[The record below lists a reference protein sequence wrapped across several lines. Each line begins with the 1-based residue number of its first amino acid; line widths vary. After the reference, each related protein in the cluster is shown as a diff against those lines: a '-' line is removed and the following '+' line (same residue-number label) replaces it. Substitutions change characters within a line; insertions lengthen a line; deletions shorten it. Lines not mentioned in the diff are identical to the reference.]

1 MRTKIRLLTLLVL
14 MFAGTTLF
22 AQDKAISGVVKDN
35 TGAELS
41 GATVSV
47 KGTSNSVMTD
57 AKGKFTIKANAKA
70 TLVVSFVGFES
81 KEAVVGGQTTVNF
94 SLAPGTS
101 ALNDVVVTS
110 LGISKK
116 QKALGYATSTISA
129 EQITDAG
136 TPNFAT
142 ALYGKAPGVRIAAT
156 PGGAT
161 SAVNI
166 NIRGIN
172 SITGKNDPL
181 IILDGIPIRNGEV
194 RNDNYWGD
202 QRLRGNGLLDLQT
215 EDIENISILK
225 GASAAALYGSEAVN
239 GVVLVTTKQ
248 ASKNRKGL
256 GVDVSTNYSIDK
268 IAYLPRYQNVR
279 GYGISNVINNGGQD
293 DAGFIYHD
301 LNGDGIKETRSLLNF
316 SINYG
321 PKFDGQPILTWDN
334 RIIPYSAQPDNY
346 AGLFQTATNSS
357 INVAV
362 SKATD
367 NASIRFS
374 LTRQANE
381 GISMNS
387 GSEKNTMNLNTS
399 FRLSPKFSTD
409 VMVNYINQTINNRPY
424 SIDRMINNFTGMIGR
439 FDNGEW
445 YMNKAVTS
453 KGYRYRTGTQQSATP
468 AENIFTAG
476 GGFKNDIADY
486 AYRVKMHQLL
496 EVSNRVIASM
506 TNNYSILPDLKLR
519 TRIATDFTSAKD
531 ETRQPNEVPLA
542 FGNSGYFG
550 LGQTQNTTLYGDAL
564 LTYTKKINNDLEVS
578 ALGGYTATDESMLR
592 ITRGTSGGLSTENL
606 YDIAASMNVPGQG
619 SSRMSITKDAFIGTF
634 NANYKDYWF
643 LEATVR
649 RDRTSTMNPNNNSF
663 AYPSVNTSYIFSDA
677 LKMPSWL
684 SYGKVR
690 GSWGI
695 VGNFPDPYL
704 ANVAYGQNTLG
715 SQGGNPVLFTSIP
728 SNFGNDA
735 IRPEQKKEFE
745 FGIETR
751 LFNNRVTFEASY
763 YNAQIVDQILPLS
776 LPATSG
782 ATSILANVGTLR
794 NTGLEV
800 TISGFPIKKANFS
813 WETGINL
820 AQNQNKVEQ
829 LAPGLTE
836 LLHADYDGNA
846 AQLKSVVGQPM
857 GDFYAHPVLTN
868 AKGEQIVRPD
878 GIYAVDPNTMYKVG
892 NAMPKLIGGWFNT
905 VKYKNFSLDAM
916 IDFRYGGYVMPTGIN
931 WMISRG
937 LLEESLQFMDK
948 ESGGLSYY
956 KDKTSGKYTQ
966 TNAAAGPQGEKV
978 FHDGM
983 LLPGVKADG
992 SKNDN
997 IVPQSY
1003 YFWNTYNW
1011 GGPQY
1016 SASRYD
1022 LYIVENSYVKM
1033 REITIGYNM
1042 PSKVASMIGAKK
1054 LQFSVFGRNLF
1065 YIYRTLKHLDAE
1077 QTTAGSRWAQN
1088 LTNAGGN
1095 PSTRSFGVMLRASF

>member
-14 MFAGTTLF
+14 MFAGSTLF

-57 AKGKFTIKANAKA
+57 AKGKFTIKAGAKA
-70 TLVVSFVGFES
+70 TIVVSFVGFQS
-81 KEAVVGGQTTVNF
+81 KEAAVNGQSTINF
-94 SLAPGTS
+94 TLEPGTS

-116 QKALGYATSTISA
+116 QKALGYAVSTVSA

-181 IILDGIPIRNGEV
+181 IVMDGIPIRNGEV
-194 RNDNYWGD
+194 RNNDYWSD
-202 QRLRGNGLLDLQT
+202 QRLRGNGLLDIQT

-239 GVVLVTTKQ
+239 GVVLITTKQ

-256 GVDVSTNYSIDK
+256 GVDVSTNYSIDNV
-268 IAYLPRYQNVR
+268 AFLPKYQNVR
-279 GYGISNVINNGGQD
+279 GYGISNTINNSAGQD
-293 DAGFIYHD
+293 DNGFVWWD
-301 LNGDGIKETRSLLNF
+301 LNGDGIKETRSLGSF

-321 PKFDGQPILTWDN
+321 PKFDGQPILNWDG
-334 RIIPYSAQPDNY
+334 RIIPYSAQPNNY
-346 AGLFQTATNSS
+346 DALFQTAHNSS
-357 INVAV
+357 VNVAV
-362 SKATD
+362 SKASE
-367 NASIRFS
+367 NANIRFS
-374 LTRQANE
+374 LTRQENE
-381 GISMNS
+381 GVSMGS
-387 GSEKNTMNLNTS
+387 KSEKNSMNLNTS
-399 FRLSPKFSTD
+399 FKLSPKFSTD
-409 VMVNYINQTINNRPY
+409 VTITYVNQTIKNRPY

-468 AENIFTAG
+468 AENILYN
-476 GGFKNDIADY
+476 GFKGDIADY

-506 TNNYSILPDLKLR
+506 TNNYTILPDLKLR
-519 TRIATDFTSAKD
+519 TRLATDFTSAKD

-550 LGQTQNTTLYGDAL
+550 LGQTQNTILYGDAL
-564 LTYTKKINNDLEVS
+564 LTYTKKINSDLELN
-578 ALGGYTATDESMLR
+578 AMGGYTANKESMLR
-592 ITRGTSGGLSTENL
+592 TTRGTSGGLSTENL
-606 YDIAASMNVPGQG
+606 FDIAASINTPGSG
-619 SSRMSITKDAFIGTF
+619 SSRMSIVKDAFLGTF
-634 NANYKDYWF
+634 NANYKDYLF
-643 LEATVR
+643 VEATVR

-663 AYPSVNTSYIFSDA
+663 VYPSVNSSFIFSDA

-695 VGNFPDPYL
+695 VGNYPDAYL
-704 ANVAYGQNTLG
+704 ANVAYNQNTLG
-715 SQGGNPVLFTSIP
+715 SQGGNPVLYTNIP
-728 SNFGNDA
+728 GSFGNDA

-751 LFNNRVTFEASY
+751 LFKNRVTFEASY
-763 YNAQIVDQILPLS
+763 YNAQVVDQILPLS

-794 NTGLEV
+794 NTGIEV
-800 TISGFPIKKANFS
+800 TISGYPIKKANFS
-813 WETGINL
+813 WETGVNL
-820 AQNQNKVEQ
+820 SQNQNKVER

-857 GDFYAHPVLTN
+857 GDFYAHPVLKN
-868 AKGEQIVRPD
+868 AKGEMIVNPD
-878 GIYAVDPNTMYKVG
+878 GTYALDANNMYKVG
-892 NAMPKLIGGWFNT
+892 NAMPKVIGGWFNT
-905 VKYKNFSLDAM
+905 VKYKNFSFDAM
-916 IDFRYGGYVMPTGIN
+916 IDFRFGGYVMPTGIY

-937 LLEESLQFMDK
+937 LLEESLQYMDK

-956 KDKTSGKYTQ
+956 KDKTSGKYVQ
-966 TNAAAGPQGEKV
+966 TSATAGPQGEKV
-978 FHDGM
+978 FNDGM

-992 SKNDN
+992 SKNDY

-1016 SASRYD
+1016 SSSRYE
-1022 LYIVENSYVKM
+1022 LYIQKNSYIKM
-1033 REITIGYNM
+1033 REVTLGYTM
-1042 PSKVASMIGAKK
+1042 PTKVASMIGAKK

-1088 LTNAGGN
+1088 LNNAGGN
-1095 PSTRSFGVMLRASF
+1095 PSTRSFGVMLRATF

>member
-14 MFAGTTLF
+14 MFAGSTLF

-47 KGTSNSVMTD
+47 KGTANSVMTD
-57 AKGKFTIKANAKA
+57 AKGKFTIKAGAKA
-70 TLVVSFVGFES
+70 TIVVSFVGFQS
-81 KEAVVGGQTTVNF
+81 KEAAVNGLSTVNF
-94 SLAPGTS
+94 SLEPGTS
-101 ALNDVVVTS
+101 ALTDVVVTS
-110 LGISKK
+110 LGITKK
-116 QKALGYATSTISA
+116 QKALGYATTMVSA

-172 SITGKNDPL
+172 SVNGKNDPL
-181 IILDGIPIRNGEV
+181 IVMDGIPIRNGEV
-194 RNDNYWGD
+194 KNNDYWSD
-202 QRLRGNGLLDLQT
+202 QRLRGNGLLDIQT

-239 GVVLVTTKQ
+239 GVVLITTKQ

-256 GVDVSTNYSIDK
+256 GVDVSTNYSIDNV
-268 IAYLPRYQNVR
+268 AYLPKYQNVR
-279 GYGISNVINNGGQD
+279 GYGISNTISNGGQD
-293 DAGFIYHD
+293 DNGFVWWD
-301 LNGDGIKETRSLLNF
+301 LNNDGIKETRSLGSF

-321 PKFDGQPILTWDN
+321 PKFDGQPILNWDG
-334 RIIPYSAQPDNY
+334 RILPYSAQPNNY
-346 AGLFQTATNSS
+346 DALFQTAHNSS
-357 INVAV
+357 VNVAV
-362 SKATD
+362 SKASD
-367 NASIRFS
+367 NANIRFS
-374 LTRQANE
+374 LTRQENE
-381 GISMNS
+381 GVSMGS
-387 GSEKNTMNLNTS
+387 KSEKNSMNLNTS

-409 VMVNYINQTINNRPY
+409 VMINYVNQTIKNRPY

-468 AENIFTAG
+468 SENILYN
-476 GGFKNDIADY
+476 GFKGDIADY
-486 AYRVKMHQLL
+486 AYRVQMHQLK
-496 EVSNRVIASM
+496 EESNRVIASM
-506 TNNYSILPDLKLR
+506 TNNYSILTDLKLR
-519 TRIATDFTSAKD
+519 TRLATDFTSAKE

-550 LGQTQNTTLYGDAL
+550 LGQTQNTILYGDVL
-564 LTYTKKINNDLEVS
+564 MTYTKKINSDLELN
-578 ALGGYTATDESMLR
+578 AMTGYTATKETMTRTS
-592 ITRGTSGGLSTENL
+592 RGTNGGLSTENL
-606 YDIAASMNVPGQG
+606 YDVAASVNTANSG
-619 SSRMSITKDAFIGTF
+619 SARSSLVKEAFIGTF
-634 NANYKDYWF
+634 NASYKDYLF
-643 LEATVR
+643 VEATVR
-649 RDRTSTMNPNNNSF
+649 RDRVSVMNPNQNSF
-663 AYPSVNTSYIFSDA
+663 TYPSVNSSFIFSDA

-684 SYGKVR
+684 SYGKIR

-695 VGNFPDPYL
+695 VGNYPDQYA
-704 ANVAYGQNTLG
+704 ANVAYNQGTLG
-715 SQGGNPVLFTSIP
+715 SQGGNPVLFTNIS

-735 IRPEQKKEFE
+735 IRNEKKKEFE

-751 LFNNRVTFEASY
+751 LFKNRVTFEASY
-763 YNAQIVDQILPLS
+763 YNAQVVDQILPLS
-776 LPATSG
+776 LPATTG

-794 NTGLEV
+794 NTGIEV
-800 TISGFPIKKANFS
+800 TISGYPIKKANFS

-820 AQNQNKVEQ
+820 SQNQNKVEK
-829 LAPGLTE
+829 LAPGLNE

-857 GDFYAHPVLTN
+857 GDFYAHPVLKN
-868 AKGEQIVRPD
+868 AKGEMIVNPD
-878 GIYAVDPNTMYKVG
+878 GTYALDANNMYKVG
-892 NAMPKLIGGWFNT
+892 NAMPKVIGGWFNT
-905 VKYKNFSLDAM
+905 VKYKNFSFDAM
-916 IDFRYGGYVMPTGIN
+916 IDFRFGGYVMPTGIY

-937 LLEESLQFMDK
+937 LLEESLEAMDK
-948 ESGGLSYY
+948 EHGGLSYY
-956 KDKTSGKYTQ
+956 KDKTSGKYVQSTA
-966 TNAAAGPQGEKV
+966 TAGPQGEKI
-978 FHDGM
+978 FNDGM

-992 SKNDN
+992 SKNDYL
-997 IVPQSY
+997 VPQSY

-1016 SASRYD
+1016 SSSRYE
-1022 LYIVENSYVKM
+1022 LYIQKNSYIKM
-1033 REITIGYNM
+1033 REVTLGYTM
-1042 PSKVASMIGAKK
+1042 PTKVASMIGAKK

-1077 QTTAGSRWAQN
+1077 QTTAGSRWFQN
-1088 LTNAGGN
+1088 LNNAGGN
-1095 PSTRSFGVMLRASF
+1095 PSTRSFGVMLRATF

>member
-14 MFAGTTLF
+14 MFAGSTLF

-57 AKGKFTIKANAKA
+57 AKGKFTIKAGAKA
-70 TLVVSFVGFES
+70 TIVVSFVGFQS
-81 KEAVVGGQTTVNF
+81 KEVAVNGQTTVNF
-94 SLAPGTS
+94 SLEPGTS

-116 QKALGYATSTISA
+116 QKALGYAVSTVSS

-181 IILDGIPIRNGEV
+181 IVMDGIPIRNGEV
-194 RNDNYWGD
+194 RNNDYWSD
-202 QRLRGNGLLDLQT
+202 QRLRGNGLLDIQT

-239 GVVLVTTKQ
+239 GVVLITTKQ

-256 GVDVSTNYSIDK
+256 GVDVSTNYSIDNV
-268 IAYLPRYQNVR
+268 AFLPKYQNVR
-279 GYGISNVINNGGQD
+279 GYGISNLLSNGGQD
-293 DAGFIYHD
+293 DNGFVWWD
-301 LNGDGIKETRSLLNF
+301 LNGDGIKETRSLGNF

-321 PKFDGQPILTWDN
+321 PKFDGQPILNWDG
-334 RIIPYSAQPDNY
+334 RMLPYSAQPNNY
-346 AGLFQTATNSS
+346 DALFQTAHNSS
-357 INVAV
+357 VNVSV
-362 SKATD
+362 SKASD
-367 NASIRFS
+367 AASVRFS
-374 LTRQANE
+374 LTRQENE
-381 GISMNS
+381 GVSMGS
-387 GSEKNTMNLNTS
+387 KSEKNSMNLNTT

-409 VMVNYINQTINNRPY
+409 VMINYVNQTIKNRPY

-468 AENIFTAG
+468 AENILYN
-476 GGFKNDIADY
+476 GFKGDIADY

-506 TNNYSILPDLKLR
+506 TNNYTILPDLKLR
-519 TRIATDFTSAKD
+519 TRLATDFTSAKD

-550 LGQTQNTTLYGDAL
+550 IGQTQNTILYGDVL
-564 LTYTKKINNDLEVS
+564 MTYTKKINNDLELNV
-578 ALGGYTATDESMLR
+578 LGGYTANKESMMR
-592 ITRGTSGGLSTENL
+592 TTRGTSGGLSTENL
-606 YDIAASMNVPGQG
+606 YDIAASMNVAGSG
-619 SSRMSITKDAFIGTF
+619 SSRMSIVKDAFLGTF
-634 NANYKDYWF
+634 NGNYKDYLF

-663 AYPSVNTSYIFSDA
+663 VYPSVNSSFIFSDA
-677 LKMPSWL
+677 LQMPSWL

-695 VGNFPDPYL
+695 VGNYPDAYL

-715 SQGGNPVLFTSIP
+715 SQGGNPVLYTSIP
-728 SNFGNDA
+728 MNFGNDA

-751 LFNNRVTFEASY
+751 LFKNRVTFEASY
-763 YNAQIVDQILPLS
+763 YNAQVVDQILPLS

-794 NTGLEV
+794 NTGIEV
-800 TISGFPIKKANFS
+800 TISGYPIKKANFS

-820 AQNQNKVEQ
+820 SQNQNKVEQ

-846 AQLKSVVGQPM
+846 AQLKSVVGQSM
-857 GDFYAHPVLTN
+857 GDFYAHPVATN
-868 AKGEQIVRPD
+868 AKGEMIVNPD
-878 GIYAVDPNTMYKVG
+878 GLYKLDANSMYKVG

-905 VKYKNFSLDAM
+905 VKYKNFSFDAM
-916 IDFRYGGYVMPTGIN
+916 VDFRFGGYVMPTGVY

-956 KDKTSGKYTQ
+956 KDKTSGKFVQ
-966 TNAAAGPQGEKV
+966 TSATAGPQGEKV
-978 FHDGM
+978 FNDGM
-983 LLPGVKADG
+983 LMPGAKADG
-992 SKNDN
+992 SKNDV

-1016 SASRYD
+1016 SSSRYD
-1022 LYIVENSYVKM
+1022 LYMQKNSYIKM
-1033 REITIGYNM
+1033 REVTLGYNM
-1042 PSKVASMIGAKK
+1042 PTKVASMIGAKK

-1095 PSTRSFGVMLRASF
+1095 PSTRSFGVMLRATF

>member
-1 MRTKIRLLTLLVL
+1 
-14 MFAGTTLF
+14 
-22 AQDKAISGVVKDN
+22 
-35 TGAELS
+35 
-41 GATVSV
+41 
-47 KGTSNSVMTD
+47 
-57 AKGKFTIKANAKA
+57 
-70 TLVVSFVGFES
+70 
-81 KEAVVGGQTTVNF
+81 
-94 SLAPGTS
+94 
-101 ALNDVVVTS
+101 
-110 LGISKK
+110 
-116 QKALGYATSTISA
+116 
-129 EQITDAG
+129 
-136 TPNFAT
+136 
-142 ALYGKAPGVRIAAT
+142 
-156 PGGAT
+156 
-161 SAVNI
+161 
-166 NIRGIN
+166 
-172 SITGKNDPL
+172 
-181 IILDGIPIRNGEV
+181 
-194 RNDNYWGD
+194 
-202 QRLRGNGLLDLQT
+202 
-215 EDIENISILK
+215 
-225 GASAAALYGSEAVN
+225 
-239 GVVLVTTKQ
+239 
-248 ASKNRKGL
+248 
-256 GVDVSTNYSIDK
+256 
-268 IAYLPRYQNVR
+268 
-279 GYGISNVINNGGQD
+279 
-293 DAGFIYHD
+293 
-301 LNGDGIKETRSLLNF
+301 
-316 SINYG
+316 
-321 PKFDGQPILTWDN
+321 
-334 RIIPYSAQPDNY
+334 
-346 AGLFQTATNSS
+346 
-357 INVAV
+357 
-362 SKATD
+362 
-367 NASIRFS
+367 
-374 LTRQANE
+374 
-381 GISMNS
+381 
-387 GSEKNTMNLNTS
+387 
-399 FRLSPKFSTD
+399 
-409 VMVNYINQTINNRPY
+409 
-424 SIDRMINNFTGMIGR
+424 
-439 FDNGEW
+439 
-445 YMNKAVTS
+445 
-453 KGYRYRTGTQQSATP
+453 
-468 AENIFTAG
+468 
-476 GGFKNDIADY
+476 
-486 AYRVKMHQLL
+486 
-496 EVSNRVIASM
+496 
-506 TNNYSILPDLKLR
+506 
-519 TRIATDFTSAKD
+519 
-531 ETRQPNEVPLA
+531 
-542 FGNSGYFG
+542 
-550 LGQTQNTTLYGDAL
+550 
-564 LTYTKKINNDLEVS
+564 
-578 ALGGYTATDESMLR
+578 
-592 ITRGTSGGLSTENL
+592 
-606 YDIAASMNVPGQG
+606 
-619 SSRMSITKDAFIGTF
+619 
-634 NANYKDYWF
+634 
-643 LEATVR
+643 
-649 RDRTSTMNPNNNSF
+649 MNPNNNSF

-684 SYGKVR
+684 SYGKLR

-695 VGNFPDPYL
+695 VGNFPDAYL

-715 SQGGNPVLFTSIP
+715 SQGGNPVLFTNIP

-745 FGIETR
+745 FGLETR

-878 GIYAVDPNTMYKVG
+878 GIYAVDPNKMYKVG

-905 VKYKNFSLDAM
+905 VKYKNFTLDAM

-978 FHDGM
+978 FNDGM

-1042 PSKVASMIGAKK
+1042 PTKVASMIGAKK

>member
-57 AKGKFTIKANAKA
+57 AKGKFTIKAGAKA

-101 ALNDVVVTS
+101 AFNDVVVTS

-194 RNDNYWGD
+194 RNNDYWSD

-279 GYGISNVINNGGQD
+279 GYGISNLISNGGQD
-293 DAGFIYHD
+293 DAGFLYHD
-301 LNGDGIKETRSLLNF
+301 LNGDGIKETRSLGNF

-334 RIIPYSAQPDNY
+334 RVIPYSAQPDNY

-357 INVAV
+357 VNVAV

-399 FRLSPKFSTD
+399 FRLSPKFTTD

-468 AENIFTAG
+468 SENIFTAG
-476 GGFKNDIADY
+476 AGFKGDIADY
-486 AYRVKMHQLL
+486 AYRVKMHQL
-496 EVSNRVIASM
+496 
-506 TNNYSILPDLKLR
+506 
-519 TRIATDFTSAKD
+519 
-531 ETRQPNEVPLA
+531 
-542 FGNSGYFG
+542 
-550 LGQTQNTTLYGDAL
+550 
-564 LTYTKKINNDLEVS
+564 
-578 ALGGYTATDESMLR
+578 
-592 ITRGTSGGLSTENL
+592 
-606 YDIAASMNVPGQG
+606 
-619 SSRMSITKDAFIGTF
+619 
-634 NANYKDYWF
+634 
-643 LEATVR
+643 
-649 RDRTSTMNPNNNSF
+649 
-663 AYPSVNTSYIFSDA
+663 
-677 LKMPSWL
+677 
-684 SYGKVR
+684 
-690 GSWGI
+690 
-695 VGNFPDPYL
+695 
-704 ANVAYGQNTLG
+704 
-715 SQGGNPVLFTSIP
+715 
-728 SNFGNDA
+728 
-735 IRPEQKKEFE
+735 
-745 FGIETR
+745 
-751 LFNNRVTFEASY
+751 
-763 YNAQIVDQILPLS
+763 
-776 LPATSG
+776 
-782 ATSILANVGTLR
+782 
-794 NTGLEV
+794 
-800 TISGFPIKKANFS
+800 
-813 WETGINL
+813 
-820 AQNQNKVEQ
+820 
-829 LAPGLTE
+829 
-836 LLHADYDGNA
+836 
-846 AQLKSVVGQPM
+846 
-857 GDFYAHPVLTN
+857 
-868 AKGEQIVRPD
+868 
-878 GIYAVDPNTMYKVG
+878 
-892 NAMPKLIGGWFNT
+892 
-905 VKYKNFSLDAM
+905 
-916 IDFRYGGYVMPTGIN
+916 
-931 WMISRG
+931 
-937 LLEESLQFMDK
+937 
-948 ESGGLSYY
+948 
-956 KDKTSGKYTQ
+956 
-966 TNAAAGPQGEKV
+966 
-978 FHDGM
+978 
-983 LLPGVKADG
+983 
-992 SKNDN
+992 
-997 IVPQSY
+997 
-1003 YFWNTYNW
+1003 
-1011 GGPQY
+1011 
-1016 SASRYD
+1016 
-1022 LYIVENSYVKM
+1022 
-1033 REITIGYNM
+1033 
-1042 PSKVASMIGAKK
+1042 
-1054 LQFSVFGRNLF
+1054 
-1065 YIYRTLKHLDAE
+1065 
-1077 QTTAGSRWAQN
+1077 
-1088 LTNAGGN
+1088 
-1095 PSTRSFGVMLRASF
+1095 

>member
-194 RNDNYWGD
+194 RNDNYWSD

-357 INVAV
+357 VNVAV

-506 TNNYSILPDLKLR
+506 TNNYAILPDLKLR

-550 LGQTQNTTLYGDAL
+550 LGQTQNTT
-564 LTYTKKINNDLEVS
+564 I
-578 ALGGYTATDESMLR
+578 
-592 ITRGTSGGLSTENL
+592 I
-606 YDIAASMNVPGQG
+606 
-619 SSRMSITKDAFIGTF
+619 
-634 NANYKDYWF
+634 W
-643 LEATVR
+643 
-649 RDRTSTMNPNNNSF
+649 
-663 AYPSVNTSYIFSDA
+663 
-677 LKMPSWL
+677 
-684 SYGKVR
+684 
-690 GSWGI
+690 
-695 VGNFPDPYL
+695 
-704 ANVAYGQNTLG
+704 
-715 SQGGNPVLFTSIP
+715 
-728 SNFGNDA
+728 
-735 IRPEQKKEFE
+735 
-745 FGIETR
+745 
-751 LFNNRVTFEASY
+751 
-763 YNAQIVDQILPLS
+763 
-776 LPATSG
+776 
-782 ATSILANVGTLR
+782 
-794 NTGLEV
+794 
-800 TISGFPIKKANFS
+800 
-813 WETGINL
+813 
-820 AQNQNKVEQ
+820 
-829 LAPGLTE
+829 
-836 LLHADYDGNA
+836 
-846 AQLKSVVGQPM
+846 
-857 GDFYAHPVLTN
+857 
-868 AKGEQIVRPD
+868 
-878 GIYAVDPNTMYKVG
+878 
-892 NAMPKLIGGWFNT
+892 
-905 VKYKNFSLDAM
+905 
-916 IDFRYGGYVMPTGIN
+916 
-931 WMISRG
+931 
-937 LLEESLQFMDK
+937 
-948 ESGGLSYY
+948 
-956 KDKTSGKYTQ
+956 
-966 TNAAAGPQGEKV
+966 
-978 FHDGM
+978 
-983 LLPGVKADG
+983 
-992 SKNDN
+992 
-997 IVPQSY
+997 
-1003 YFWNTYNW
+1003 
-1011 GGPQY
+1011 
-1016 SASRYD
+1016 
-1022 LYIVENSYVKM
+1022 
-1033 REITIGYNM
+1033 
-1042 PSKVASMIGAKK
+1042 
-1054 LQFSVFGRNLF
+1054 
-1065 YIYRTLKHLDAE
+1065 
-1077 QTTAGSRWAQN
+1077 
-1088 LTNAGGN
+1088 
-1095 PSTRSFGVMLRASF
+1095 

>member
-14 MFAGTTLF
+14 MFAGSTLF

-57 AKGKFTIKANAKA
+57 AKGKFTIKAGAKA
-70 TLVVSFVGFES
+70 TIVVSFVGFQS
-81 KEAVVGGQTTVNF
+81 KEAAVNGQSTINF
-94 SLAPGTS
+94 TLEPGTS

-116 QKALGYATSTISA
+116 QKALGYAVSTVSA

-181 IILDGIPIRNGEV
+181 IVMDGIPIRNGEV
-194 RNDNYWGD
+194 RNNDYWSD
-202 QRLRGNGLLDLQT
+202 QRLRGNGLLDIQT

-239 GVVLVTTKQ
+239 GVVLITTKQ

-256 GVDVSTNYSIDK
+256 GVDVSTNYSIDNV
-268 IAYLPRYQNVR
+268 AFLPKYQNVR
-279 GYGISNVINNGGQD
+279 GYGISNTINNSAGQD
-293 DAGFIYHD
+293 DNGFVWWD
-301 LNGDGIKETRSLLNF
+301 LNGDGIKETRSLGSF

-321 PKFDGQPILTWDN
+321 PKFDGQPILNWDG
-334 RIIPYSAQPDNY
+334 RIIPYSAQPNNY
-346 AGLFQTATNSS
+346 DALFQTAHNSS
-357 INVAV
+357 VNVAV
-362 SKATD
+362 SKASE
-367 NASIRFS
+367 NANIRFS
-374 LTRQANE
+374 LTRQENE
-381 GISMNS
+381 GVSMGS
-387 GSEKNTMNLNTS
+387 KSEKNSMNLNTS
-399 FRLSPKFSTD
+399 FKLSPKFSTD
-409 VMVNYINQTINNRPY
+409 VTITYVNQTIKNRPY

-468 AENIFTAG
+468 AENILYN
-476 GGFKNDIADY
+476 GFKGDIADY
-486 AYRVKMHQLL
+486 AWRVKMHQLL

-506 TNNYSILPDLKLR
+506 TNNYTILPDLKLR
-519 TRIATDFTSAKD
+519 TRLATDFTSAKD

-550 LGQTQNTTLYGDAL
+550 LGQTQNTILYGDAL
-564 LTYTKKINNDLEVS
+564 LTYTKKINSDLELN
-578 ALGGYTATDESMLR
+578 AMGGYTANKESMLR
-592 ITRGTSGGLSTENL
+592 TTRGTSGGLSTENL
-606 YDIAASMNVPGQG
+606 YDIAASINTPGSG
-619 SSRMSITKDAFIGTF
+619 SSRMSIVKDAFLGTF
-634 NANYKDYWF
+634 NANYKDYLF
-643 LEATVR
+643 VEATVR

-663 AYPSVNTSYIFSDA
+663 VYPSVNSSFIFSDA

-695 VGNFPDPYL
+695 VGNYPDAYL
-704 ANVAYGQNTLG
+704 ANVAYNQNTLG
-715 SQGGNPVLFTSIP
+715 SQGGNPVLYTNIP
-728 SNFGNDA
+728 GSFGNDA

-751 LFNNRVTFEASY
+751 LFKNRVTFEASY
-763 YNAQIVDQILPLS
+763 YNAQVVDQILPLS

-794 NTGLEV
+794 NTGIEV
-800 TISGFPIKKANFS
+800 TISGYPIKKANFS
-813 WETGINL
+813 WETGVNL
-820 AQNQNKVEQ
+820 SQNQNKVER

-857 GDFYAHPVLTN
+857 GDFYAHPVLKN
-868 AKGEQIVRPD
+868 AKGEMIVNPD
-878 GIYAVDPNTMYKVG
+878 GTYALDANNMYKVG
-892 NAMPKLIGGWFNT
+892 NAMPKVIGGWFNT
-905 VKYKNFSLDAM
+905 VKYKNFSFDAM
-916 IDFRYGGYVMPTGIN
+916 IDFRFGGYVMPTGIY

-937 LLEESLQFMDK
+937 LLEESLEAMDK
-948 ESGGLSYY
+948 EHGGLSYY
-956 KDKTSGKYTQ
+956 KDKTSGKYVQ
-966 TNAAAGPQGEKV
+966 TSATAGPQGEKV
-978 FHDGM
+978 FNDGM

-992 SKNDN
+992 SKNDY

-1016 SASRYD
+1016 SSSRYE
-1022 LYIVENSYVKM
+1022 LYIQKNSYIKM
-1033 REITIGYNM
+1033 REVTLGYTM
-1042 PSKVASMIGAKK
+1042 PTKVASMIGAKK

-1077 QTTAGSRWAQN
+1077 QTTAGSRWSQN
-1088 LTNAGGN
+1088 LNNAGGN
-1095 PSTRSFGVMLRASF
+1095 PSTRSFGVMLRATF

>member
-279 GYGISNVINNGGQD
+279 GYGISNVINNSGQD

-357 INVAV
+357 VNVAV

-399 FRLSPKFSTD
+399 FRLSPKFTTD

-468 AENIFTAG
+468 SENIFTAG
-476 GGFKNDIADY
+476 GGFKGDIADY

-496 EVSNRVIASM
+496 EVSNRVI
-506 TNNYSILPDLKLR
+506 
-519 TRIATDFTSAKD
+519 
-531 ETRQPNEVPLA
+531 
-542 FGNSGYFG
+542 
-550 LGQTQNTTLYGDAL
+550 
-564 LTYTKKINNDLEVS
+564 
-578 ALGGYTATDESMLR
+578 
-592 ITRGTSGGLSTENL
+592 
-606 YDIAASMNVPGQG
+606 
-619 SSRMSITKDAFIGTF
+619 
-634 NANYKDYWF
+634 
-643 LEATVR
+643 
-649 RDRTSTMNPNNNSF
+649 
-663 AYPSVNTSYIFSDA
+663 
-677 LKMPSWL
+677 
-684 SYGKVR
+684 
-690 GSWGI
+690 
-695 VGNFPDPYL
+695 
-704 ANVAYGQNTLG
+704 
-715 SQGGNPVLFTSIP
+715 
-728 SNFGNDA
+728 
-735 IRPEQKKEFE
+735 
-745 FGIETR
+745 
-751 LFNNRVTFEASY
+751 
-763 YNAQIVDQILPLS
+763 
-776 LPATSG
+776 
-782 ATSILANVGTLR
+782 
-794 NTGLEV
+794 
-800 TISGFPIKKANFS
+800 
-813 WETGINL
+813 
-820 AQNQNKVEQ
+820 
-829 LAPGLTE
+829 
-836 LLHADYDGNA
+836 
-846 AQLKSVVGQPM
+846 
-857 GDFYAHPVLTN
+857 
-868 AKGEQIVRPD
+868 
-878 GIYAVDPNTMYKVG
+878 
-892 NAMPKLIGGWFNT
+892 
-905 VKYKNFSLDAM
+905 
-916 IDFRYGGYVMPTGIN
+916 
-931 WMISRG
+931 
-937 LLEESLQFMDK
+937 
-948 ESGGLSYY
+948 
-956 KDKTSGKYTQ
+956 
-966 TNAAAGPQGEKV
+966 
-978 FHDGM
+978 
-983 LLPGVKADG
+983 
-992 SKNDN
+992 
-997 IVPQSY
+997 
-1003 YFWNTYNW
+1003 
-1011 GGPQY
+1011 
-1016 SASRYD
+1016 
-1022 LYIVENSYVKM
+1022 
-1033 REITIGYNM
+1033 
-1042 PSKVASMIGAKK
+1042 
-1054 LQFSVFGRNLF
+1054 
-1065 YIYRTLKHLDAE
+1065 
-1077 QTTAGSRWAQN
+1077 
-1088 LTNAGGN
+1088 
-1095 PSTRSFGVMLRASF
+1095 